1 LLQNRGLPR
10 EFTVVIPALNEE
22 QVIGDLLRRI
32 DTALAGRSFDIIV
45 VDDGSD
51 DGTAAQVLAGPS
63 HWRVIQHDVRGGQ
76 SAAIHTGVV
85 AARSELI
92 VTLDADGQNPPQEIP
107 KLLAAWSENKGK
119 VELGLVAGQRVKRQ
133 DRRAKLWASRAANFI
148 RGAALKD
155 GTRDTGCGLKVF
167 PRKVFLSLPY
177 FDHMHR
183 FLPALVVRSG
193 LVVVHVDV
201 AHAARQGGVSKY
213 TNLQRA
219 LVGVVDLVGVMWLI
233 RRKKTT
239 HARELQKAP
248 VKLSNI
254 Q

>member
-1 LLQNRGLPR
+1 LLQNKGLPP

-22 QVIGDLLRRI
+22 QIIGDLLRRI
-32 DTALAGRSFDIIV
+32 DAALAGRNFDIIV

-51 DGTAAQVLAGPS
+51 DDTAAQVLAGPS

-76 SAAIHTGVV
+76 SAAIHTGVLS
-85 AARSELI
+85 ACSELI
-92 VTLDADGQNPPQEIP
+92 VTLDADGQNPPEEIP
-107 KLLAAWSENKGK
+107 KLLAAWSENQGK
-119 VELGLVAGQRVKRQ
+119 VDLGLVAGQRVKRQ
-133 DRRAKLWASRAANFI
+133 DRRAKVWASRAANLI

-167 PRKVFLSLPY
+167 PREVFLSLPY

-193 LVVVHVDV
+193 LTVLHVDV
-201 AHAARQGGVSKY
+201 AHAPRQAGVSKY
-213 TNLQRA
+213 TNFQRA
-219 LVGVVDLVGVMWLI
+219 LVGAVDLIGVMWLI
-233 RRKKTT
+233 RRKKAT
-239 HARELQKAP
+239 HGRELQKTTA
-248 VKLSNI
+248 KLSKV